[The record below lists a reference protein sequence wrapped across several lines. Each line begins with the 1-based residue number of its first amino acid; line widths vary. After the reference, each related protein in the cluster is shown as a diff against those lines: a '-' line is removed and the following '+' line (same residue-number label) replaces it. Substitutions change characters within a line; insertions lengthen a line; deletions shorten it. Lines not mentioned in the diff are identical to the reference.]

1 MRLSSPIRFALSRRA
16 LSSLVLT
23 LALSAAGGDGAASAA
38 RGQEAADEAARFAGR
53 DLAALDV
60 CALVPGDAVATAL
73 GGTLERATGSTH
85 SGSGLATDCAYTVRV
100 GRRTVVALVF
110 FYPPQHFVAMRQGEV
125 LLEPVAGVGD
135 EAYWSMA
142 GSMHQLT
149 VLKRGDVTLDARA
162 ATQRDARRL
171 AEVALSRL

>member
-1 MRLSSPIRFALSRRA
+1 MRLSSSVHFASPRHPWSR
-16 LSSLVLT
+16 LVLT
-23 LALSAAGGDGAASAA
+23 LALVAAGGAGAAPAA
-38 RGQEAADEAARFAGR
+38 RGQEAADASVRLAGR

-73 GGTLERATGSTH
+73 GGTLEGATGSTY

-100 GRRTVVALVF
+100 GRRTMVALVF
-110 FYPPQHFVAMRQGEV
+110 FYPPQHFAAMRQGEAV
-125 LLEPVAGVGD
+125 LEPVTGVGD
-135 EAYWSMA
+135 EAYWSMI

-171 AEVALSRL
+171 AELALSRL